1 MRVAVFGAIALVAA
15 PTALI
20 AGLVNDQPVFGILA
34 AVAIVLVCWTL
45 ATFRRAA

>member
-1 MRVAVFGAIALVAA
+1 MVIDRH
-15 PTALI
+15 
-20 AGLVNDQPVFGILA
+20 DMPVIGILA

>member
-1 MRVAVFGAIALVAA
+1 M
-15 PTALI
+15 
-20 AGLVNDQPVFGILA
+20 VNDMPVIGILA